1 MEPARSSGATQTPSL
16 EPTPEEL
23 EAGASLPREPAPKL
37 AECRATQPAAPPP
50 PAVQSL
56 IDKHQSPPRSGL
68 ALSIG
73 VSAAVGPGI
82 AVGVEAS
89 VGILLDLEEAK
100 LSVFVSSS
108 SGTAIASGVSAGVS
122 GQASWLNDVEK
133 FWGSGAEHG
142 VNLPGGGA
150 ALNHT
155 TPEPSGELTPNG
167 FTASLGPSVG
177 LDAHYFE
184 GMTERLDLGWD
195 DLTQAVKQLA
205 GLPGPRRFGP

>member
-1 MEPARSSGATQTPSL
+1 MEPTRPTEANRTASL

-23 EAGASLPREPAPKL
+23 EAGASLPREPPPEQL
-37 AECRATQPAAPPP
+37 VSRDPGAPPP

-56 IDKHQSPPRSGL
+56 INKHQSSAHPGV

-82 AVGVEAS
+82 AVGAEAS
-89 VGILLDLEEAK
+89 VGVVVDLAEPK
-100 LSVFVSSS
+100 VSLFVTSGA
-108 SGTAIASGVSAGVS
+108 GTAIASGVSAGVS
-122 GQASWLNDVEK
+122 GQVSVLNNAEK

-155 TPEPSGELTPNG
+155 TPAPGGERTLNG
-167 FTASLGPSVG
+167 ITASFGPSIG
-177 LDAHYFE
+177 ADAHYFE
-184 GMTERLDLGWD
+184 GTTKRISLG
-195 DLTQAVKQLA
+195 LEAVAQTVKEFV